1 MGDATISTKVL
12 NGFLTLMVGILVCI
26 LIGVVICLILA
37 AVGIL

>member
-1 MGDATISTKVL
+1 MSEVAIGTKVL

-26 LIGVVICLILA
+26 LIGVVVCLLLA